1 MSREH
6 IEHPL
11 LKKGS
16 IQSRDYQ
23 VSMVRTCVDNN
34 TLCVLPTGLGKTN
47 IAVMVAV
54 SRLERFPG
62 SKVLFVAPTKP
73 LVSQHMRS
81 FRKYL
86 NLPDEEFAE
95 LNGTV
100 KPDVRRRSY
109 KHTTLVFAT
118 PQTARNDLIE
128 RRFSME
134 GFSLLVID
142 ETHHSVGMYAY
153 PYLAK
158 KYLEQATNPRILGL
172 TASPGGDKAKIDE
185 VMKNTGL
192 DVVEIRTEKD
202 DDVSPYVQEKSIEWE
217 RVSLPPNFLRIR
229 ELLDEAYRKR
239 IETLRKMGYVK
250 GGLVSKKRL
259 LSLQNSLAAS
269 IRRGMKKSLI
279 GMTYTNQAIKIDHA
293 IMLLETQG
301 IGPLETYW
309 KKIRG
314 GKTGADRSISSDKSV
329 KKAMFMTNNLFEE
342 GAKHPK
348 MSRLLTIISNQLREN
363 PESKTIIFANYRDTV
378 SDIVKALSN
387 VSSSRPIAFVGQR
400 EGMTQKLQEEYLNDF
415 RKGRYNT
422 LVATSIGE
430 EGLDIPSMD
439 IAIFYEPVPSAI
451 RSIQRRG
458 RVGRHSFGR
467 IIVLMAEKT
476 RDEAYYWTAKR
487 KEEGMEKTLRGM
499 QANPSFR

>member
-11 LKKGS
+11 LRKDS

-23 VSMVRTCVDNN
+23 TSMVRTCVDNN

-54 SRLERFPG
+54 SRLEKFPG
-62 SKVLFVAPTKP
+62 SKILFVAPTKP

-81 FRKYL
+81 FSKYL
-86 NLPDEEFAE
+86 DLPAEEFAE

-100 KPDVRRRSY
+100 KPDIRRRSY
-109 KHTTLVFAT
+109 RHATLVFAT
-118 PQTARNDLIE
+118 PQTVRNDLIE
-128 RRFSME
+128 RRFSLE
-134 GFSLLVID
+134 DFSLLVID

-158 KYLEQATNPRILGL
+158 KYLEQAKQPRILGL
-172 TASPGGDKAKIDE
+172 TASPGGDRAKIDE

-192 DVVEIRTEKD
+192 EVVEIRTDKD
-202 DDVSPYVQEKSIEWE
+202 DDVIPYVQEKSIEWE
-217 RVSLPPNFLRIR
+217 RVSLPQNFLRIR
-229 ELLDEAYRKR
+229 DLMDEAYRKR
-239 IETLRKMGYVK
+239 IATLRKMGYVK
-250 GGLVSKKRL
+250 GSLVSKKRL
-259 LSLQNSLAAS
+259 LYLQNSLAAS
-269 IRRGMKKSLI
+269 MRRGGRKSLI
-279 GMTYTNQAIKIDHA
+279 GMTYTNQAIKLDHA
-293 IMLLETQG
+293 MMLLETQG

-309 KKIRG
+309 KKIME

-329 KKAMFMTNNLFEE
+329 KAAMFMTSNLFEE

-348 MSRLLTIISNQLREN
+348 MSRLLTIISNQMRKN
-363 PESKTIIFANYRDTV
+363 PGSKTIIFANYRDTV
-378 SDIVKALSN
+378 SDIVKALGN
-387 VSSSRPIAFVGQR
+387 VSEARPIAFVGQR
-400 EGMTQKLQEEYLNDF
+400 DGMTQKLQEEYLNDF
-415 RKGRYNT
+415 RKGRFNT

-458 RVGRHSFGR
+458 RVGRQSFGR
-467 IIVLMAEKT
+467 VIVLMAEKT

-499 QANPSFR
+499 QANPSFQ